1 MKDSQ
6 TMEQNLR
13 DTLEGIKLRLDEI
26 GGRL

>member
-26 GGRL
+26 GVRL